1 MAKRKIPKGK
11 TVRKGLKETKRRKTS
26 RRAAPG
32 RRRQARQKVNIT
44 IRRSSGR
51 IERFNPD
58 RMAQTISRSGTPFL
72 VAREVAKTVSR
83 EVSQESSAIAKTVEN
98 AKMHR
103 KSQVART
110 IQVDGQGLR
119 RRVAEEL
126 VRRNRSDAA
135 RAYVGNKPENSTA
148 ATNAVGKDMIGR
160 SRQPRSKSQAA
171 KRSKLV
177 YDSTT
182 QYAKH

>member
-1 MAKRKIPKGK
+1 
-11 TVRKGLKETKRRKTS
+11 
-26 RRAAPG
+26 
-32 RRRQARQKVNIT
+32 
-44 IRRSSGR
+44 
-51 IERFNPD
+51 
-58 RMAQTISRSGTPFL
+58 
-72 VAREVAKTVSR
+72 
-83 EVSQESSAIAKTVEN
+83 
-98 AKMHR
+98 MHR

-126 VRRNRSDAA
+126 MRRNRSDAA

-160 SRQPRSKSQAA
+160 SRQPRSNSQAA